1 MQVVSISAP
10 ALPAAVRA
18 LVDDA
23 AVFPPGE
30 APLPRAVAAHAAHR
44 TARHAALVGP
54 FVIGSAALPRLSRL
68 ATADLYGVTP
78 LRVNVV
84 VPDPNAVADAVRA
97 VDAAPYVELAGLEV
111 KLIAGASPAWQ
122 VAAIAAAGS
131 RVPTYVEVPRPGAT
145 TWPAAADAVAEHG
158 LRLKFRTGGVTADL
172 FPDEREVA
180 TWVRGAVDRRTPFK
194 CTAGLHHAVRHTA
207 PTTGFEHHGYLNVL
221 VAALAATAGADV
233 DALRATLAERGAER
247 LADAVR
253 DAGPEALHR
262 ARSAFASYGSC
273 SVTEPYDDLVALGLL
288 ADAPDPRP
296 TSEEIR

>member
-1 MQVVSISAP
+1 MPGVSISAP
-10 ALPAAVRA
+10 VLPAVFRA

-30 APLPRAVAAHAAHR
+30 APLPDAVVAHAAHR

-68 ATADLYGVTP
+68 ATADLYGDVP
-78 LRVNVV
+78 LRVSVV
-84 VPDPNAVADAVRA
+84 VPDPGAVDDAVRA
-97 VDAAPYVELAGLEV
+97 VDAAPHVELAGLEV
-111 KLIAGASPAWQ
+111 KLVPGASATWQ
-122 VAAIAAAGS
+122 VAAIAAAGAH
-131 RVPTYVEVPRPGAT
+131 VPTYVEVPRPGAAA
-145 TWPAAADAVAEHG
+145 WPAAADAVAEHG

-180 TWVRGAVDRRTPFK
+180 SWVRGAVARRTPFK
-194 CTAGLHHAVRHTA
+194 CTAGLHHAVRHTG

-221 VAALAATAGADV
+221 VATLEAVGGADTDV
-233 DALRATLAERGAER
+233 LRATLAERHADR
-247 LADAVR
+247 LAAAVR
-253 DAGPEALHR
+253 RAAPEALRR
-262 ARSAFASYGSC
+262 ARSSFASYGSC

-288 ADAPDPRP
+288 TDVTDPRP

>member
-1 MQVVSISAP
+1 MQAVSISAP
-10 ALPAAVRA
+10 ALPAAFRA

-44 TARHAALVGP
+44 TARHGALVGP

-68 ATADLYGVTP
+68 ATADLYGGAP
-78 LRVNVV
+78 LRVSVV

-97 VDAAPYVELAGLEV
+97 VDAAPHVELAGLEV
-111 KLIAGASPAWQ
+111 KLVPGASPAWQ
-122 VAAIAAAGS
+122 VAVIAAAGS

-145 TWPAAADAVAEHG
+145 TWPDAADAVAEHG

-253 DAGPEALHR
+253 DAGPEALDR
-262 ARSAFASYGSC
+262 ARSTFVSYGSC